1 MIDVK
6 LEEELGLE
14 YDLVETVMSSLRTN
28 QVDYCF
34 NTKSFNTIL
43 KLAKEHGI
51 NLVYKIIED
60 RYGQLDYVEFIPTN
74 FYKVTT
80 SGKRK
85 YIDGIYQYSH
95 TELPLGWKYEHRKY
109 SEKQKEPK
117 TTKTKRKTIDYLAK
131 AQGKDYLF

>member
-1 MIDVK
+1 MINTK
-6 LEEELGLE
+6 LEEDLGLE

-34 NTKSFNTIL
+34 NIKSFNAIL
-43 KLAKEHGI
+43 NLAKEQGI
-51 NLVYKIIED
+51 NLVYKMVED

-74 FYKVTT
+74 FYMKTA

-95 TELPLGWKYEHRKY
+95 TELPVNWKYEHKKY
-109 SEKQKEPK
+109 SNKPKE
-117 TTKTKRKTIDYLAK
+117 TKTKRKTIDYLAK
-131 AQGKDYLF
+131 SQGKDYLF

>member
-1 MIDVK
+1 MIDAK
-6 LEEELGLE
+6 LEEDLGLE

-34 NTKSFNTIL
+34 NTKSFNAIL
-43 KLAKEHGI
+43 RLSKEQGI
-51 NLVYKIIED
+51 NLVYKKIEN
-60 RYGQLDYVEFIPTN
+60 RFGQLDYVEFIPTN
-74 FYKVTT
+74 FYTVTT

-95 TELPLGWKYEHRKY
+95 TELPIGWKYEHRKY
-109 SEKQKEPK
+109 SNKPKEP
-117 TTKTKRKTIDYLAK
+117 KTKRKTINYLAK

>member
-14 YDLVETVMSSLRTN
+14 YDLIETVMSSLRTN

-34 NTKSFNTIL
+34 NQKSFNAIL
-43 KLAKEHGI
+43 RLAKEQGI
-51 NLVYKIIED
+51 NLVYKLVED
-60 RYGQLDYVEFIPTN
+60 KYGKLDYVEFIPTN
-74 FYKVTT
+74 FYKITT

-95 TELPLGWKYEHRKY
+95 NELPLDWKYEHRRY
-109 SEKQKEPK
+109 SEKPKES
-117 TTKTKRKTIDYLAK
+117 KTKRKTIDYLAK